1 LKLQH
6 IFSINHHSEIDQ
18 EQYNGVFTCKKLSV
32 QDTARLGVR
41 QTQLNGGMHFDE
53 DKPGYGIDA
62 QTNGLNHMIAVLE
75 LTLVN
80 KPSWFNLDEIIDLEI
95 LSKVYHEV
103 ASFEAKF
110 RRSNSK
116 PGTTTVQDSPERS
129 IPQEASTNGPR
140 TLGKVVEHE
149 VQTSLV
155 P

>member
-1 LKLQH
+1 MKLQH
-6 IFSINHHSEIDQ
+6 TFTINHKSELDGK
-18 EQYNGVFTCKKLSV
+18 QYTGTFTCKKLSV

-41 QTQLNGGMHFDE
+41 LTQLNGGMHFD
-53 DKPGYGIDA
+53 DDRPGYGVDA

-75 LTLVN
+75 ITLVN
-80 KPSWFNLDEIIDLEI
+80 KPAWFDLDEIFDMEL
-95 LSKVYHEV
+95 LSVVYQEV

-116 PGTTTVQDSPERS
+116 SGTTPTQDSSEGS
-129 IPQEASTNGPR
+129 SPQEAQSNGPR

-149 VQTSLV
+149 VQASLV